1 MLMEADLPEDIEAL
15 RALALEQ
22 SRKLADVTVAKGEAD
37 AEIERLQSIIDA
49 FMRHRFGRKSEQL
62 DPDQLQLGLE
72 DIETALGAAGAARE
86 ARTVNAMGDRL
97 RKTNRGSLP
106 SRLERIEQIVDLEDK
121 PCPCC
126 GGGLQQIGE
135 DVAERLDVV
144 PTMFRV
150 LVTRRPRYGC
160 RS

>member
-22 SRKLADVTVAKGEAD
+22 SRKLVDVTVAKSEAD

-72 DIETALGAAGAARE
+72 DIETALGAARAGRE
-86 ARTVNAMGDRL
+86 AATGHPEKPLAMRA
-97 RKTNRGSLP
+97 
-106 SRLERIEQIVDLEDK
+106 RI
-121 PCPCC
+121 
-126 GGGLQQIGE
+126 
-135 DVAERLDVV
+135 
-144 PTMFRV
+144 
-150 LVTRRPRYGC
+150 
-160 RS
+160 